1 MKEAKRERFV
11 RVAERRTNAIM
22 EKIRVLGNCSNRSMY
37 EYEQIEVDK
46 IFKAIRRALKDVES
60 LFEQKSS
67 KRFTLDK

>member
-1 MKEAKRERFV
+1 MKETKRERFV

-37 EYEQIEVDK
+37 EYEQTEVDK
-46 IFKAIRRALKDVES
+46 IFKAVRRALKDVES

-67 KRFTLDK
+67 KRFRLDK

>member
-1 MKEAKRERFV
+1 MKETRKERFV

-37 EYEQIEVDK
+37 EYEQTEVDK